1 MFDRNNHVMKPDSLY
16 LNMKEFRLAMRQ
28 YVIDKEFELSI
39 EATNTTRYRGYCSGG
54 DCPWSINARVEHK
67 GCDPVVVSVLY
78 DDYECTSSSR
88 RRTSTP
94 TNTWVAYK
102 TLPILMSELELG
114 AKKV

>member
-39 EATNTTRYRGYCSGG
+39 EATNTTRYRCYCNGG

-67 GCDPVVVSVLY
+67 GCDPVVVAVLY

-94 TNTWVAYK
+94 TNT
-102 TLPILMSELELG
+102 
-114 AKKV
+114 